1 MNCRMV
7 RRKALL
13 EPQTLTCAAERQAM
27 EAHLQICPDCR
38 ENHADTQRLRAALR
52 ALPRRMAPPEL
63 DMRLRVLASRH
74 LNQPQTSWLPRT
86 VQRFRL
92 DFKDLM
98 RPLALPLAGGIASTI
113 FLFAMLVPSLAVNLR
128 FNNDVPTGL
137 MTDATLQSA
146 APISFDS
153 GEAVVDVTVDEE
165 GHMVDYSIV
174 NDRSRE
180 ENASFCQSIA
190 NYLLFTTFKPPT
202 AFGQPVTGTIRLTF
216 RSSYVDVRG

>member
-1 MNCRMV
+1 MNCRTL

-13 EPQTLTCAAERQAM
+13 EPQALASDQERQAVA
-27 EAHLQICPDCR
+27 AHLLICADCR
-38 ENHADTQRLRAALR
+38 QERSERQRLREALR
-52 ALPRRMAPPEL
+52 ALPQRTAPPEL
-63 DMRLRVLASRH
+63 AVQLRVLASRH
-74 LNQPQTSWLPRT
+74 VSQPRVGWFARIL
-86 VQRFRL
+86 QRARL
-92 DFKDLM
+92 DFEDLM
-98 RPLALPLAGGIASTI
+98 RPLAVPLAGGIASTI

-128 FNNDVPTGL
+128 LKNDIPTGL
-137 MTDATLQSA
+137 ITDATLENA

-165 GHMVDYSIV
+165 GRMVDYTIV

-180 ENASFCQSIA
+180 DNASFCQSIA

-202 AFGQPVTGTIRLTF
+202 AFGQPVSGTIRLTF